1 MQLVGKELN
10 GLVSFPVFSYESS
23 HGLCPYKLE
32 EIPLRRP
39 LVTALNEQTE
49 KMQVDSTC
57 TYSHQLRPQQ
67 AAYAV

>member
-1 MQLVGKELN
+1 MARKFSGAY
-10 GLVSFPVFSYESS
+10 FPTFSYESS
-23 HGLCPYKLE
+23 QGSCTYKLE
-32 EIPLRRP
+32 EILLRRP